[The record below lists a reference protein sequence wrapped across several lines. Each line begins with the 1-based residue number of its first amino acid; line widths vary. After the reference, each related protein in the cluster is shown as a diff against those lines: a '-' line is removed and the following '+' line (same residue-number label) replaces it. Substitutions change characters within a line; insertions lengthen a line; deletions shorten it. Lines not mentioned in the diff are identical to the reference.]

1 MGEGG
6 RGERAK
12 NSPEVKIRIKSII
25 VYQEQCSISR
35 FVVHL
40 YKIMISPHLHA
51 FFSFSKFW
59 FFGLVGGGGRG
70 EGKRAKMVQD
80 DKKIV
85 CCTPYFRNHTL
96 YDCHLWYTF
105 VVK

>member
-59 FFGLVGGGGRG
+59 FFGLVGGGGWRVKG
-70 EGKRAKMVQD
+70 QKWSKMT
-80 DKKIV
+80 KKLSVALHISGIIHYMTV
-85 CCTPYFRNHTL
+85 IYGT
-96 YDCHLWYTF
+96 HLL
-105 VVK
+105 